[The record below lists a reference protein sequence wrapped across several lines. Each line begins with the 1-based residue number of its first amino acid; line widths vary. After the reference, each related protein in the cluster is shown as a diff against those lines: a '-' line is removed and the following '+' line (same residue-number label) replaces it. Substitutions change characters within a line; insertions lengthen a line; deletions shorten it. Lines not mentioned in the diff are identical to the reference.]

1 MSEVD
6 YAAIGRV
13 AAERKE
19 TKDRIDQIKGE
30 LSKAGHLMTQ
40 LGSALTNSPS
50 EVVFQGQSVSMR
62 HIRSNMF
69 DLKDGFIPSLKELT
83 SVVRHK

>member
-19 TKDRIDQIKGE
+19 TKDRLGRIKGE

-50 EVVFQGQSVSMR
+50 GSGVPRAVSINAPYSFQY
-62 HIRSNMF
+62 
-69 DLKDGFIPSLKELT
+69 
-83 SVVRHK
+83 VRP